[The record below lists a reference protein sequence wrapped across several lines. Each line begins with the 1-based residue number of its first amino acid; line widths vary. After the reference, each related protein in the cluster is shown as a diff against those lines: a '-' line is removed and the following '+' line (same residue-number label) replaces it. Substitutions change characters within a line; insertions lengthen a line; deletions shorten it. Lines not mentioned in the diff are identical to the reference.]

1 MAVQYGPLFRF
12 VEAGQRSSGI
22 ASVAA
27 PPRDRRST
35 NQEMDGTAGYWSV
48 SDRHKSNPC
57 GAAIIPDTRSI
68 GRLFEKGR
76 ELLRYRGRFCRRG
89 HSNLC
94 RSRFC
99 LFAAIQNSRI
109 LAPHFGQTMG
119 RASGSRIELSLSWS
133 MLISRYRGHDA
144 LLASGIYA
152 TMWQPA
158 YTKWQKV

>member
-22 ASVAA
+22 APVAA

-68 GRLFEKGR
+68 GRLFEEGR

-89 HSNLC
+89 T
-94 RSRFC
+94 
-99 LFAAIQNSRI
+99 Q
-109 LAPHFGQTMG
+109 
-119 RASGSRIELSLSWS
+119 
-133 MLISRYRGHDA
+133 
-144 LLASGIYA
+144 IYA
-152 TMWQPA
+152 DHGSVYLRQSRTAASLHRTSDRQWGELQDLE
-158 YTKWQKV
+158 